1 VLRVVVETHPE
12 DVVDLRLDSPWPEL
26 AKLASTI
33 NLDEMDDFEHAH
45 VPYILILLNFLDQ
58 WKQLVS
64 PFLQDNIARLPPS
77 NERQKSIQ

>member
-1 VLRVVVETHPE
+1 MVVVETHPE

-33 NLDEMDDFEHAH
+33 NLEEMDDFEHGH
-45 VPYILILLNFLDQ
+45 VPYILILLKFLDQ

-64 PFLQDNIARLPPS
+64 PFSLDNIAWLS
-77 NERQKSIQ
+77 ASDERQKSIQ